1 MKDGGGGDHLSVAV
15 KGPSEGAPAII
26 PNRDLFIKPPG
37 IKIWGVL
44 GLPRAGSTVG
54 IQGVCTQPS
63 GV

>member
-44 GLPRAGSTVG
+44 GLPM
-54 IQGVCTQPS
+54 QGWIYCGNTGCVHPT
-63 GV
+63 